1 MNYNE
6 FYVVKLQV
14 NIVPSCGDHE
24 MGSSKLQTSNI
35 VNYGWDFQYCHGQL
49 VAVHKSGSYF
59 AYGLVSPG
67 KSTGMVR
74 VVQKKT
80 DQRVLI
86 KGMKGK
92 VKDLAFAHCI
102 EEIILGIVDEFGNL
116 FVAKIEQTNE
126 EDSDNDKPLQTELV
140 LQINAENPNNSE
152 THRIF
157 WCPFLPEEGENTD
170 DSSKLLLLTH
180 GSSAEIW
187 NVDLVISNRDLS
199 NVISSND
206 VTEAGKLVVGSSF
219 DDFHNKPA

>member
-1 MNYNE
+1 
-6 FYVVKLQV
+6 
-14 NIVPSCGDHE
+14 
-24 MGSSKLQTSNI
+24 MGSSKLQISNI

-92 VKDLAFAHCI
+92 VKDLAFAHCTD
-102 EEIILGIVDEFGNL
+102 EIILGVVDEFGNL
-116 FVAKIEQTNE
+116 FIAKIEETNE
-126 EDSDNDKPLQTELV
+126 EDSDNDKPLQTELI
-140 LQINAENPNNSE
+140 LQINAENPKDSE
-152 THRIF
+152 SHRIF
-157 WCPFLPEEGENTD
+157 WCPFLPEEGGEN

-180 GSSAEIW
+180 GSTAEIW
-187 NVDLVISNRDLS
+187 NVDLVINDPACKGLG

-206 VTEAGKLVVGSSF
+206 ITENGKLVVSKALSSLGYIHF
-219 DDFHNKPA
+219 

>member
-1 MNYNE
+1 
-6 FYVVKLQV
+6 
-14 NIVPSCGDHE
+14 

-102 EEIILGIVDEFGNL
+102 GNFKKFFRALSVCFEFSTMT
-116 FVAKIEQTNE
+116 K
-126 EDSDNDKPLQTELV
+126 
-140 LQINAENPNNSE
+140 
-152 THRIF
+152 
-157 WCPFLPEEGENTD
+157 
-170 DSSKLLLLTH
+170 
-180 GSSAEIW
+180 
-187 NVDLVISNRDLS
+187 
-199 NVISSND
+199 
-206 VTEAGKLVVGSSF
+206 
-219 DDFHNKPA
+219 

>member
-1 MNYNE
+1 
-6 FYVVKLQV
+6 
-14 NIVPSCGDHE
+14 

-102 EEIILGIVDEFGNL
+102 GN
-116 FVAKIEQTNE
+116 FK
-126 EDSDNDKPLQTELV
+126 
-140 LQINAENPNNSE
+140 NNSYLA
-152 THRIF
+152 I
-157 WCPFLPEEGENTD
+157 
-170 DSSKLLLLTH
+170 
-180 GSSAEIW
+180 
-187 NVDLVISNRDLS
+187 
-199 NVISSND
+199 
-206 VTEAGKLVVGSSF
+206 
-219 DDFHNKPA
+219 

>member
-1 MNYNE
+1 MQFSESE
-6 FYVVKLQV
+6 FLSNFFQV
-14 NIVPSCGDHE
+14 NIVPSSGDHE

-49 VAVHKSGSYF
+49 IAVHKSGSYF

-102 EEIILGIVDEFGNL
+102 GN
-116 FVAKIEQTNE
+116 FK
-126 EDSDNDKPLQTELV
+126 
-140 LQINAENPNNSE
+140 NNSYLA
-152 THRIF
+152 I
-157 WCPFLPEEGENTD
+157 
-170 DSSKLLLLTH
+170 
-180 GSSAEIW
+180 
-187 NVDLVISNRDLS
+187 
-199 NVISSND
+199 
-206 VTEAGKLVVGSSF
+206 
-219 DDFHNKPA
+219 